1 MIRLFTADT
10 GNGHRVSIMLEE
22 AGLPYKV
29 VPIDF
34 AASEHRGEALLAAN
48 PMGQIPAIVD
58 DDGPAGQ
65 TIALAES
72 SAILRY
78 LARKSGKLLPQG
90 PLEEMEADRWTA
102 IAAGGLQA
110 VPTAIFFAGMLGEE
124 QHKPY
129 IDHQRAVA
137 GRYLAVMD
145 ARLAQGAYL
154 AGAHCTFADILGFTL
169 ANGSLP
175 RFGISLDPY
184 PAVKRWV
191 SIIAERPAVQR
202 GLGIPAQLAR

>member
-1 MIRLFTADT
+1 MITLFTADT

-22 AGLPYKV
+22 IGLPYQV

-34 AASEHRGEALLAAN
+34 AAGEHRGEALLAAN
-48 PMGQIPAIVD
+48 PMGQIPAIID
-58 DDGPAGQ
+58 ADGPAGQ

-72 SAILRY
+72 AAILRY
-78 LARKSGKLLPQG
+78 LARKAGKLLPQG
-90 PLEEMEADRWTA
+90 PLEEIEADRWTA
-102 IAAGGLQA
+102 ITAGGLQA

-137 GRYLAVMD
+137 QRYLAAMD
-145 ARLAQGAYL
+145 ARLTQSDYL
-154 AGAHCTFADILGFTL
+154 AGAHYTYADILGYTL

-175 RFGISLDPY
+175 RFGMGLDPY
-184 PAVKRWV
+184 PAIRRWV
-191 SIIAERPAVQR
+191 SILSERPAVQR
-202 GLGIPAQLAR
+202 GLAIPARPSS